1 MRRAGSLFALVLLL
15 ASACFGSVPAL
26 AHQEL
31 PLHALPVISSVQ
43 PEVDGLEFRVLQL
56 TAPALV
62 VENTTNE
69 PILVNDQTG
78 SPFLEVGPNGV
89 KANANSAF
97 TYLSFDPD
105 GRSSMGAVLG
115 AKGKPRW
122 VTLSRESTWT
132 WFDPRIRYNANDLDW
147 SVDGEFKGAPVLVT
161 GTYEPLQGH
170 GHFVSRLDAPPSASG
185 LDVRLVEG
193 PVPGIFARN
202 TSEETLSIPGRSGE
216 PFLRIGPKGVLANMA
231 SPSWYLGGSQA
242 IGRVPRF
249 AHAGAAPRWK
259 RVSTSPVWGWLEY
272 RAALPA
278 GMQIRGELGAEPG
291 DILEWSTPMTLGD
304 EEITLTGAVR
314 WVPAKITRAPAR
326 APARSGSTTVPWSL
340 LLASTG
346 VLVVVGN
353 ALRLRRRPSDAPS
366 EA

>member
-1 MRRAGSLFALVLLL
+1 MRRIGSLFALVLLVW
-15 ASACFGSVPAL
+15 SACLGNGAAV

-31 PLHALPVISSVQ
+31 PLHALPVISAVQ
-43 PEVDGLEFRVLQL
+43 PEIDGLEFRVLQL

-62 VENTTNE
+62 VENSTSH
-69 PILVNDQTG
+69 PLLVNDQTG
-78 SPFLEVGPNGV
+78 KPFLKVGPNGV
-89 KANANSAF
+89 RANANSPF
-97 TYLSFDPD
+97 TYVSFDPD

-147 SVDGEFKGAPVLVT
+147 SIDAEHKGSPVLVT
-161 GTYEPLQGH
+161 GTYEPLQGQ

-242 IGRVPRF
+242 IGKVPGF

-278 GMQIRGELGAEPG
+278 EMQIRGELGAEPG

-304 EEITLTGAVR
+304 EEIALTGAVR
-314 WVPAKITRAPAR
+314 WIPAKSMRSASPAPS
-326 APARSGSTTVPWSL
+326 PSGSPKFPW
-340 LLASTG
+340 
-346 VLVVVGN
+346 
-353 ALRLRRRPSDAPS
+353 
-366 EA
+366 